1 MDANEGV
8 PPTESV
14 APLEPYKDRSTG
26 LIIFGIFTILLGCL
40 CGLLM
45 PLLLVGRMAAQ
56 ANSTSQPPLSS
67 ILPAMTVYGILA
79 VALIWLG
86 IGSCRARRW
95 ARALLLIFSWS
106 WLIVGVI
113 ALAFM
118 IILVP
123 KMMANMPADP
133 SGKPMPPE
141 VMTTML
147 ITIGIIF
154 GFIFVLMPAVWTF
167 FYNSRHVKATCEAR
181 DPVMRWTDA
190 CPLPVLGLCVWLAF
204 SAPMLLIT
212 PIIGRGVVPFFGM
225 FLTGVPGGIFCLIMA
240 CVWGYAAWALYKL
253 NRTAWWIIFIAMCV
267 MMLSTVLT
275 FSTHDLTE
283 MYHLMGYPESQIAQI
298 EKSGLLAG
306 NRLIWLSAMWMLPFL
321 GYLVFIR
328 KFVFRKP

>member
-1 MDANEGV
+1 
-8 PPTESV
+8 
-14 APLEPYKDRSTG
+14 
-26 LIIFGIFTILLGCL
+26 
-40 CGLLM
+40 
-45 PLLLVGRMAAQ
+45 
-56 ANSTSQPPLSS
+56 
-67 ILPAMTVYGILA
+67 
-79 VALIWLG
+79 
-86 IGSCRARRW
+86 
-95 ARALLLIFSWS
+95 LLLIFSWS